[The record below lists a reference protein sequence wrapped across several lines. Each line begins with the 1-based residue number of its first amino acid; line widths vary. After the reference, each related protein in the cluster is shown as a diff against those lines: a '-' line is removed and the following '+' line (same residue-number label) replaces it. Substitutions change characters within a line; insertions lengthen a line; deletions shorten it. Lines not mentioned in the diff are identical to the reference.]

1 MNACD
6 YLHNRSLAQIRTL
19 IISAFRHLD
28 TGHFSNMGFK
38 LVLAALSAV
47 VASVAAYSIGATSPF
62 LTGTMNAGLR
72 MPAAV
77 SSLGVAPQSYR

>member
-1 MNACD
+1 
-6 YLHNRSLAQIRTL
+6 
-19 IISAFRHLD
+19 
-28 TGHFSNMGFK
+28 MGFK

-47 VASVAAYSIGATSPF
+47 VASVAAYSTGGTSPF

-77 SSLGVAPQSYR
+77 SSLGVAPRSYR